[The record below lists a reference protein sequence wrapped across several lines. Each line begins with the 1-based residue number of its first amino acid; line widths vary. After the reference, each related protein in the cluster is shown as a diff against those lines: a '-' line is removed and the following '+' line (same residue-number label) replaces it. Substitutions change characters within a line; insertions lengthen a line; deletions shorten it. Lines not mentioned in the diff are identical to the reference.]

1 MTLAETVSYVVHY
14 PWTPL
19 TEVVRHTPLSSPLSQ
34 AAALVGSRMSDV
46 CRCANRSRLTRLL
59 SSVKNLAV

>member
-34 AAALVGSRMSDV
+34 AAVAAAALVGSRMSDV
-46 CRCANRSRLTRLL
+46 CRC
-59 SSVKNLAV
+59 